1 MSYRFSMTGAS
12 LLVSEFVHLAEQLS
26 DLDYEIGRLSSENLD
41 RDRAGTRKR
50 EFGELKLRLSTL
62 SKGEINYLNS
72 GSLENQRLVAFI
84 SCVRLYR
91 ILQEFL
97 DEVVLY
103 KIQAFDYQLDSMDF
117 NSFLYNK
124 SIDHEE
130 INSLSEIT
138 KKKVQQVVFKL
149 FEQAGLID
157 SVRTKKLQVPFL
169 DYGIKSTI
177 PETEHKY
184 LLNI

>member
-1 MSYRFSMTGAS
+1 MTGAS
-12 LLVSEFVHLAEQLS
+12 LLVSEFVHLAGQLVAV
-26 DLDYEIGRLSSENLD
+26 DYDWVQLTSRDLD

-62 SKGEINYLNS
+62 SKDEINYLGS
-72 GSLENQRLVAFI
+72 ASLENQRMVAFI

-130 INSLSEIT
+130 IHLLSEIT
-138 KKKVQQVVFKL
+138 KKKVQQVIFKM

-157 SVRTKKLQVPFL
+157 DVRTKKLQVPFL
-169 DYGIKSTI
+169 DYGIKSII
-177 PETEHKY
+177 PESEYKY

>member
-1 MSYRFSMTGAS
+1 MTGAS
-12 LLVSEFVHLAEQLS
+12 LLVSEFVHLAGQFVAV
-26 DLDYEIGRLSSENLD
+26 DYNLGKLSSGDLD

-62 SKGEINYLNS
+62 SKDEINYLS
-72 GSLENQRLVAFI
+72 SAGLENQRMVAFI

-130 INSLSEIT
+130 IHLLSEIT
-138 KKKVQQVVFKL
+138 KKKVQQVVFKM

-157 SVRTKKLQVPFL
+157 DVRTKKLQVPFL
-169 DYGIKSTI
+169 DYGIKSII
-177 PETEHKY
+177 PESEHKY

>member
-1 MSYRFSMTGAS
+1 MTGAS
-12 LLVSEFVHLAEQLS
+12 LLVTEFIHLAGQLVAVDY
-26 DLDYEIGRLSSENLD
+26 DLVKLTSGDLD

-50 EFGELKLRLSTL
+50 EFGELKIRLSTL
-62 SKGEINYLNS
+62 SNDEINYLS
-72 GSLENQRLVAFI
+72 SASLENQRMVAFI

-124 SIDHEE
+124 SVDHEE
-130 INSLSEIT
+130 IHVLSEIT
-138 KKKVQQVVFKL
+138 KKKVQQVIFKM

-157 SVRTKKLQVPFL
+157 DVRTKKLQVPFL
-169 DYGIKSTI
+169 DYGIKSII
-177 PETEHKY
+177 PESEHKY